1 MENTVDAQYRVYKR
15 RWLVLSV
22 YVLVDAIM
30 QLLWATFF
38 SITTEAWHFY
48 GFKDQAS
55 GETAMSNLSM
65 IVMLGMVFLS
75 FFSIWAYDK
84 FGWYK
89 TVGAAAIIMAIS
101 ALFRGFYGESY
112 SAVFICTIGIS
123 IAQPFI
129 LNSFGIL
136 ATKWFPPKERATV
149 NGIGMLSIYIGVVGA
164 SLGTPYM
171 MQIGLGIKGLLN
183 VYGYL
188 TAAIAV
194 LFLLI
199 AREQPSTPPCA
210 QELTE
215 RVNFV
220 EGMKLCF
227 KRPHVVAGIL
237 IYFCLNGIYGSF
249 TTLIEPILKYFTV
262 SLDSMNIGT
271 INLVLTIAGMVG
283 TLLLPIVSDR
293 DRLHRRLPSLKLSLV
308 FGILGLGTFVFVHQL
323 ALIFLTAII
332 FGFALLGAQPVSL
345 VLAVEA
351 AYPASEGTSES
362 ILQWAGNVGS
372 AVILLFINL
381 LFQGRHSYTII
392 FMVAIMVVCVVI
404 ACFTKEASVSDRR
417 LEKAEG

>member
-149 NGIGMLSIYIGVVGA
+149 NGKAVIPIVLAGSNDIIQSVRNIVGA
-164 SLGTPYM
+164 T
-171 MQIGLGIKGLLN
+171 
-183 VYGYL
+183 
-188 TAAIAV
+188 
-194 LFLLI
+194 
-199 AREQPSTPPCA
+199 EPSKA
-210 QELTE
+210 E
-215 RVNFV
+215 
-220 EGMKLCF
+220 
-227 KRPHVVAGIL
+227 H
-237 IYFCLNGIYGSF
+237 
-249 TTLIEPILKYFTV
+249 
-262 SLDSMNIGT
+262 GT
-271 INLVLTIAGMVG
+271 IRGDLGKGDNYEKADLEHRLVANLIHASDSEMAVKREIGIW
-283 TLLLPIVSDR
+283 LPDFHFDSC
-293 DRLHRRLPSLKLSLV
+293 
-308 FGILGLGTFVFVHQL
+308 
-323 ALIFLTAII
+323 
-332 FGFALLGAQPVSL
+332 
-345 VLAVEA
+345 E
-351 AYPASEGTSES
+351 
-362 ILQWAGNVGS
+362 
-372 AVILLFINL
+372 
-381 LFQGRHSYTII
+381 
-392 FMVAIMVVCVVI
+392 
-404 ACFTKEASVSDRR
+404 KEARQY
-417 LEKAEG
+417 L